1 MREMD
6 HYGLQMCKYQGELF
20 EESLRKAE
28 CGSKVFLRRFM
39 LSDLAERMDKYGFL
53 YEATDIGDAFI
64 EIETQYGPSDYG
76 RIKFGREALYWSGY
90 LYRYWAY
97 ISGMSSK
104 QLYRIIKPEELE
116 QLYYPYHSLDPEQ
129 AIERIKEAKGL
140 TEEDLIKRGVEILR
154 RIRARKVEQE
164 KRGDSVKE

>member
-6 HYGLQMCKYQGELF
+6 HYGLQMCKFQGELF
-20 EESLRKAE
+20 EESLRKTE

-53 YEATDIGDAFI
+53 FEATDVGDALL
-64 EIETQYGPSDYG
+64 EIETQYGPTAYG
-76 RIKFGREALYWSGY
+76 QIKFGEEALYWTGY

-104 QLYRIIKPEELE
+104 QLYRIIKPEELNK
-116 QLYYPYHSLDPEQ
+116 LYYPYHSLDPEQ
-129 AIERIKEAKGL
+129 AIARIMEAKGL
-140 TEEDLIKRGVEILR
+140 TEEDQIKRGVEILR
-154 RIRARKVEQE
+154 RIRARRAAEGVST
-164 KRGDSVKE
+164 RR